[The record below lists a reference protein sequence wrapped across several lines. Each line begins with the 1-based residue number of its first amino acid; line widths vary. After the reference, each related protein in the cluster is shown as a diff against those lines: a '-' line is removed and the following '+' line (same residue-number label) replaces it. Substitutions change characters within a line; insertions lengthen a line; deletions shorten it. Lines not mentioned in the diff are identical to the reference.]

1 MTESKRVQL
10 LKYKTKISIS
20 KLRIKYI
27 GQDFF
32 KGILKEFLLFRTKYR
47 IAYFRNLDDSIIS
60 LKLLRYK
67 KQFMSL
73 TLPST
78 TQILKKI

>member
-1 MTESKRVQL
+1 MQTTSSFKIYAAGFISQISKRVQL

-32 KGILKEFLLFRTKYR
+32 KGILKEFLLFRMKYR

-67 KQFMSL
+67 K
-73 TLPST
+73 
-78 TQILKKI
+78 